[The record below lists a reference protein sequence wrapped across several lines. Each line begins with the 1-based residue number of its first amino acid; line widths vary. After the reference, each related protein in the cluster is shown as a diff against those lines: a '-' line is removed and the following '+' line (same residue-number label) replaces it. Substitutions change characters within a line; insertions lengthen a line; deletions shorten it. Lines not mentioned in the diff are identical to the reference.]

1 MTRRVRSHASAHVA
15 RSARSAWP
23 ALAVAGTCALAAWAA
38 VEWKRLKRTPALSE
52 ASANAGITAR
62 TTQAGPYRMF
72 SRHALR
78 EGRGSRVPMVPMVP
92 VVLVHGLVISSRYME
107 PLALALRDAID
118 GLDVHAPDL
127 PGFGES
133 PTRERA
139 HTVSELADA
148 LRLWLAARGID
159 KAVFI
164 GNSFGCQILAEF
176 AARFPGCVD
185 KLVLQGPTVDR
196 AARFLPAQMLRD
208 WRNGRLE
215 RARSAAALG
224 RIDYAKAGLLRAF
237 ATMRELVR
245 DRIEDKLS
253 RVQAPTL
260 VVVGSRDPVVP
271 LAWAREVTLRLP
283 HGELLVIEGGTHTL
297 NYVYPH
303 SMALAI
309 RPFLL
314 DGVDGVDGD
323 KGAARA

>member
-52 ASANAGITAR
+52 ASANAGITVR

-72 SRHALR
+72 SRQARH
-78 EGRGSRVPMVPMVP
+78 EGRASRVP

-107 PLALALRDAID
+107 PLALTLRDAID

-139 HTVSELADA
+139 LTVPELADA

-271 LAWAREVTLRLP
+271 LAWAREVTERLP

-314 DGVDGVDGD
+314 GGVDGVDRD
-323 KGAARA
+323 NGAARA

>member
-72 SRHALR
+72 SRQARH
-78 EGRGSRVPMVPMVP
+78 EGRASRVP

-133 PTRERA
+133 PTRQRA
-139 HTVSELADA
+139 LTVPELADA

-253 RVQAPTL
+253 RVHAPTL

-271 LAWAREVTLRLP
+271 LAWAREVTERLP

-323 KGAARA
+323 NGAARA